1 MKYFLIGILIFA
13 WVLVFVKNP
22 ENNKIEKNKKEIKQE
37 EFKVGDVVKNNYGEL
52 LEIVPYKEFR
62 AWKFEKGYWNSFT
75 DGYEKTTLYYCKNQK
90 GTYYSTECKKDVT
103 KATKIEEFI
112 FKNGGKENE

>member
-1 MKYFLIGILIFA
+1 MRYILIAILIFA

-37 EFKVGDVVKNNYGEL
+37 EFKVGDVVI
-52 LEIVPYKEFR
+52 EI
-62 AWKFEKGYWNSFT
+62 
-75 DGYEKTTLYYCKNQK
+75 KTQLYYIVIDEKEM
-90 GTYYSTECKKDVT
+90 ECKVPNGEIPVKQIKNGQKYTAYPEEIRKV
-103 KATKIEEFI
+103 TKIEEFI